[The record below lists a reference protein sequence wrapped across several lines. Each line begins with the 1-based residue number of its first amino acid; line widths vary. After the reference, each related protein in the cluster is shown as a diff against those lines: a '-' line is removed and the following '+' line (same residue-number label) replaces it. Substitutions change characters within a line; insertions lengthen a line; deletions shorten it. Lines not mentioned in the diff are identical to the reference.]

1 MKRKEEPILK
11 TLTDIKVFILFL
23 LDNTGGALD
32 FDTILSILEESTGE
46 ITLDYDEC
54 IRQLTESE
62 HIIPDTADGKTYY
75 IISKKGR
82 AVASELYDSID
93 ESFRER
99 SLRAAIRHI
108 SFSDG
113 GRQISASITEGE
125 DKRYRVTLSAKDRFG
140 EVMSVSVAVNSRAE
154 PEAIKKGYEAKPDA
168 VYRGILYSLTGRVD
182 YIG

>member
-1 MKRKEEPILK
+1 MKRKDGPVLK
-11 TLTDIKVFILFL
+11 TLTDIKIFILFL

-32 FDTILSILEESTGE
+32 FDTILSILEQSTGE

-93 ESFRER
+93 ETFRER

-113 GRQISASITEGE
+113 GREISASVTEGE
-125 DKRYRVTLSAKDRFG
+125 DKRFHVNLSARDKFG
-140 EVMSVSVAVNSRAE
+140 EVLSLSVAVNSRVEA
-154 PEAIKKGYEAKPDA
+154 EAIKRGYEAKPDA
-168 VYRGILYSLTGRVD
+168 VYRGVLFSLTGRVD

>member
-1 MKRKEEPILK
+1 MKRKNEPILK
-11 TLTDIKVFILFL
+11 TLTDIKVYILFL

-32 FDTILSILEESTGE
+32 GDTLIEILEESTGE
-46 ITLDYDEC
+46 ITLDYGEC
-54 IRQLTESE
+54 IRQMVESE
-62 HIIPDTADGKTYY
+62 HIVSDAVDGKTYY

-82 AVASELYDSID
+82 EVASELYDSLD

-99 SLRAAIRHI
+99 SLRSAIRHL

-125 DKRYRVTLSAKDRFG
+125 DKRFHVNLSARDKFG
-140 EVMSVSVAVNSRAE
+140 EVLSLSVAVTSRAE
-154 PEAIKKGYEAKPDA
+154 AEAIKKGYETKPDA
-168 VYRGILYSLTGRVD
+168 VYRGILFSLTGRFE